1 MSKRQFKAESKKLL
15 DLMVNS
21 IYTNK
26 DIFLRELISNANDAL
41 DKLYY
46 ESLTNKKLKVDKK
59 KLKITLDIDKEK
71 RLLTIEDNGI
81 GMSKDELTE
90 NLGTIAKSGSLA
102 FKEALEKKDK
112 VNIIGQFGVGFYSS
126 FMVADK
132 VIVESKKVGEEEAN
146 KWVSE
151 GADGYEI
158 TKSNKDTY
166 GTKITLHIKEKTKD
180 DDFDKY
186 LEEFKIMGLVKKYS
200 DYVSYPITIFNYDE
214 EKKEK
219 KESDPIN
226 SMIPLWK
233 KNKNKIKEEDYY
245 NFYQEKFFD
254 YAKPLR
260 VIHTKAEGLVSYDAL
275 LFIPANPPYDFYT
288 KEYKKGLELYS
299 NGVLI
304 MDKCEDLLPDYLS
317 FVKGVVDSPDLS
329 LNISR
334 EILQQSK
341 QLKIIAKNIEK
352 KILKELANMLE
363 NEKDKYEA
371 FFKTFGVNI
380 KYGIYDNYG
389 AKKDDLKDLII
400 FYSSKEKKMVT
411 LKDYVSRMKK
421 EDDAIY
427 YACGET
433 VDKIDMM
440 PQVESLKENK
450 KEVLYLTDYVDE
462 FVLKMLDKYDD
473 KKFVNASS
481 NDFDLSSEKEK
492 EELKKKNEDA
502 KEMFDLMKKELG
514 NEVSSIRFTNKLK
527 KHPLCLTSEGNITVE
542 MQKVINAMPTDE
554 HIDAKLV
561 LEINENHPIAQK
573 IKELYQNDKDTLK
586 KYTKILY
593 DEARLIEGLPV
604 KNPTE
609 LSSLVCEF
617 LSKKR

>member
-59 KLKITLDIDKEK
+59 ELKIVLDIDKEK

-81 GMSKDELTE
+81 GMSKEELCE
-90 NLGTIAKSGSLA
+90 NLGIIAKSGSLA

-132 VIVESKKVGEEEAN
+132 VIVESKKAGAEEAY

-186 LEEFKIMGLVKKYS
+186 LEEFSIMGLVKKYS

-214 EKKEK
+214 EKKKK

-254 YAKPLR
+254 YAKPLK

-275 LFIPANPPYDFYT
+275 LFIPSNPPYDFYT

-341 QLKIIAKNIEK
+341 QLKLIAKNIEK
-352 KILKELANMLE
+352 KILKELNDMLE
-363 NEKDKYEA
+363 NERDKYEK

-380 KYGIYDNYG
+380 KYGVYDNYG
-389 AKKDDLKDLII
+389 SKKDDLKDLII
-400 FYSSKEKKMVT
+400 FYSSKEKKMAT
-411 LKDYVSRMKK
+411 LKEYVSRMKK
-421 EDDAIY
+421 DDDTIY

-433 VDKIDMM
+433 TDKIDMM
-440 PQVESLKENK
+440 PQVESLKERK

-473 KKFVNASS
+473 KKFVNVSS
-481 NDFDLSSEKEK
+481 NDFDLSSEEEK
-492 EELKKKNEDA
+492 EELKKKNEDS

-514 NEVSSIRFTNKLK
+514 EEVSSIRFTNKLK
-527 KHPLCLTSEGNITVE
+527 NHPLCLTSEGNITVE

-554 HIDAKLV
+554 HVDAKLV

-573 IKELYQNDKDTLK
+573 IKDLYQNDKDTLK

-604 KNPTE
+604 NNPTE
-609 LSSLVCEF
+609 LSSLVCEI
-617 LSKKR
+617 LSK

>member
-352 KILKELANMLE
+352 KILKELADMLQ
-363 NEKDKYEA
+363 NEKDKYET

-400 FYSSKEKKMVT
+400 FYSSKEKKMIT

-421 EDDAIY
+421 DDDTIY

-433 VDKIDMM
+433 IDKIDMM

-450 KEVLYLTDYVDE
+450 KEILYLTDYVDE

-473 KKFVNASS
+473 KEFVNIAS

-492 EELKKKNEDA
+492 EELKKKNEDS

-527 KHPLCLTSEGNITVE
+527 NHPLCLTSEGNITVE

-554 HIDAKLV
+554 HVDAKLV

-617 LSKKR
+617 LSK

>member
-59 KLKITLDIDKEK
+59 ELRIVLDIDKEK

-81 GMSKDELTE
+81 GMSKEELCE

-132 VIVESKKVGEEEAN
+132 VIVESKKAGSEEAY

-186 LEEFKIMGLVKKYS
+186 LEEFSIMGLVKKYS

-214 EKKEK
+214 EKKKK

-254 YAKPLR
+254 YAKPLK

-275 LFIPANPPYDFYT
+275 LFIPSNPPYDFYT

-341 QLKIIAKNIEK
+341 QLKLIAKNIEK
-352 KILKELANMLE
+352 KILKELNDMLE
-363 NEKDKYEA
+363 NERDKYEE

-380 KYGIYDNYG
+380 KYGVYDNYG
-389 AKKDDLKDLII
+389 SKKDDLKDLII
-400 FYSSKEKKMVT
+400 FYSSKEKKMAT
-411 LKDYVSRMKK
+411 LKEYVSRMKK
-421 EDDAIY
+421 DDDTIY

-433 VDKIDMM
+433 TDKIDMM
-440 PQVESLKENK
+440 PQAESLKERK

-462 FVLKMLDKYDD
+462 FVLKMLDKYND
-473 KKFVNASS
+473 KKFVNVSS
-481 NDFDLSSEKEK
+481 NDFDLSSEEEK
-492 EELKKKNEDA
+492 EELKKKNEDS

-514 NEVSSIRFTNKLK
+514 EEVSSIRFTNKLK
-527 KHPLCLTSEGNITVE
+527 NHPLCLTSEGNITVE

-554 HIDAKLV
+554 HVDAKLV

-573 IKELYQNDKDTLK
+573 IKDLYQNDKDTLK

-609 LSSLVCEF
+609 LSSLVCEI
-617 LSKKR
+617 LSK

>member
-26 DIFLRELISNANDAL
+26 EIFLRELISNASDAL

-46 ESLTNKKLKVDKK
+46 ESLTNRKLKVDKK
-59 KLKITLDIDKEK
+59 KLEIKLDVDKEK

-81 GMSKDELTE
+81 GMDKDELAE

-132 VIVESKKVGEEEAN
+132 VTVESKKAGEEKAY
-146 KWVSE
+146 KWTSS
-151 GADGYEI
+151 GADGYDI
-158 TKSNKDTY
+158 TDCEKEAC
-166 GTKITLHIKEKTKD
+166 GTKITLHVKENTKD
-180 DDFDKY
+180 ENYDKY
-186 LEEFKIMGLVKKYS
+186 LEEFSIMSLVKKYS
-200 DYVSYPITIFNYDE
+200 DYVTYPITIFNYDE

-219 KESDPIN
+219 RKSDPIN
-226 SMIPLWK
+226 SMVPLWK
-233 KNKNKIKEEDYY
+233 KNKNKIKEEDYD
-245 NFYQEKFFD
+245 NFYQEKFYD
-254 YAKPLR
+254 YTKPLR
-260 VIHTKAEGLVSYDAL
+260 IIHTKVEGLVSYDAL
-275 LFIPANPPYDFYT
+275 MFIPSNPPYDFYT

-304 MDKCEDLLPDYLS
+304 MERCEDLLPDYLN

-334 EILQQSK
+334 EMLQQDR
-341 QLKIIAKNIEK
+341 QLKVIAKNIEK
-352 KILKELANMLE
+352 KIIKELTDMLE
-363 NEKDKYEA
+363 NEREKYEG

-380 KYGIYDNYG
+380 KYGVYDNYG
-389 AKKDDLKDLII
+389 AKKDELKDLVI

-411 LKDYVSRMKK
+411 LKEYVSRMK
-421 EDDAIY
+421 DDDTIY

-440 PQVESLKENK
+440 PQVESLKEK
-450 KEVLYLTDYVDE
+450 QKEVLYLTDYVDE
-462 FVLKMLDKYDD
+462 FVLKMLDKYED
-473 KKFVNASS
+473 KKFVNISS
-481 NDFDLSSEKEK
+481 NDFDLSSEEEK
-492 EELKKKNEDA
+492 ETLKKKNENA
-502 KEMFDLMKKELG
+502 KDMFDFMKKELG
-514 NEVSSIRFTNKLK
+514 NEVSQIRFTNKLK

-561 LEINENHPIAQK
+561 LEINEDHPIAKK
-573 IKELYQNDKDTLK
+573 IEDLYKTDKETLK

-604 KNPTE
+604 ENPTE
-609 LSSLVCEF
+609 LSNLVCEF
-617 LSKKR
+617 LSK

>member
-81 GMSKDELTE
+81 GMSKDELAE

-102 FKEALEKKDK
+102 FKQALEKKDK

-132 VIVESKKVGEEEAN
+132 VVVESKKMNEEAN

-158 TKSNKDTY
+158 TNSNKDTI

-186 LEEFKIMGLVKKYS
+186 LEEFSIMGLVKKYS

-341 QLKIIAKNIEK
+341 QLKVIAKNIEK
-352 KILKELANMLE
+352 KILKELTDMLE
-363 NEKDKYEA
+363 HEKDKYEA

-380 KYGIYDNYG
+380 KYGVYDNYG
-389 AKKDDLKDLII
+389 AKKEDLKDLII
-400 FYSSKEKKMVT
+400 FYSSKEKKMTT

-421 EDDAIY
+421 DDDTIY

-433 VDKIDMM
+433 IDKIDMM
-440 PQVESLKENK
+440 PQVESLKERK

-473 KKFVNASS
+473 KKFVNISS
-481 NDFDLSSEKEK
+481 NDFDLSSDEEK
-492 EELKKKNEDA
+492 EELKKKNDDA
-502 KEMFDLMKKELG
+502 KELFDLMKKELG
-514 NEVSSIRFTNKLK
+514 SEVSSIRFTNKLK
-527 KHPLCLTSEGNITVE
+527 NHPLCLTSEGNITVE

-554 HIDAKLV
+554 HVDAKLV

-573 IKELYQNDKDTLK
+573 IKDLYQNDKDTLK

-609 LSSLVCEF
+609 LSSLVCEI
-617 LSKKR
+617 LSK